1 MTQADN
7 PHPAWLWFVQP
18 LVTQMALSEDERI
31 AAGDRFRAELEAE
44 HQRRH
49 EKIRRR
55 QEKARSK
62 HYRKAS
68 EKRQVELYELQEDIR
83 KKFYK
88 ENNYQLY
95 TDSTGRQ
102 SWLSPEEFEWRTARR
117 KNRGHRRKIYE
128 PDFGNRRPIYL
139 FWIGMAVLAVV
150 IGLALVQ
157 S

>member
-1 MTQADN
+1 MTK
-7 PHPAWLWFVQP
+7 L
-18 LVTQMALSEDERI
+18 ALSEEERTAASERI
-31 AAGDRFRAELEAE
+31 RAELEAD

-62 HYRKAS
+62 RYRRSS
-68 EKRQVELYELQEDIR
+68 EQRQVELFELQENIR
-83 KKFYK
+83 EKFYK

-102 SWLSPEEFEWRTARR
+102 SWLSPEEYEWRMARR
-117 KNRGHRRKIYE
+117 KNRGQRRKIYE
-128 PDFGNRRPIYL
+128 PDFGNRRPLWI
-139 FWIGMAVLAVV
+139 FWIGMVLLAVL
-150 IGLALVQ
+150 IGLALVK